1 MPDSKD
7 RSTPPVF
14 NETAMPATKVEQQNI
29 CDRCRSLNLDH
40 TSSIS
45 PRVHVP
51 VSSLELG
58 CCYCDNFREIV
69 SDFVSGSDTYTV
81 HEIQLARTKAIHSE
95 RFIVTLHLVV
105 DTGLTQ
111 EGKPVTYDERY
122 DLVPLESQRKEFRQT
137 VKNCVRDEPAGFSMI
152 KSSLEECRT
161 SHSDCHG
168 KSYGMSV
175 PLKVLDCQS
184 RTIHTINPDES
195 YAALSYVW
203 GNVPAEP
210 LLNHQTLLLP
220 KTIEDALSVCR
231 RVGIQY
237 LWIDRYC
244 IDQEDPQEKH
254 TLISQMDKIYRGA
267 EFTIIAAAGENLDYG
282 LPGVNGTPRR
292 HHQIEFKTLNSS
304 FTASRRL
311 HQQVRSSTWST
322 RGWTYQEVLLSSR
335 RVYFT
340 DWEIIFECQTLCAR
354 EMVSEDLGSVTL
366 ALIPICPWLKSNQSF
381 DEIYERLRE
390 YRRLNL
396 TYSEDTIRAFEGV
409 IHSFEFTCNTRWPF
423 GASEEQ
429 HTIIHFYGAPCTSYK
444 PWRNVTFLNSL
455 LWRVHRVAVS
465 TETMQMF
472 PSWSWAIA
480 RISASESITFQPF
493 WSAKPEEE
501 EQIWPLSITLSHN
514 VRGEES
520 LLDLGVEDDY
530 TLYRPWFRIDTW
542 VLKGLAEYPIT
553 APRDFLFDK
562 KESQETNSIMAIIL
576 ITRREQWSTSLQC
589 LLVEQ
594 IAPGNFRRVGVC
606 ELTIYRLEDLQNPT
620 WDEYKNANPGGLWG
634 KDLHSSMGLVKAAFL
649 KQVQELVPDMI
660 WELQE
665 RNLRLV

>member
-1 MPDSKD
+1 MPDSENE
-7 RSTPPVF
+7 SVPPDP
-14 NETAMPATKVEQQNI
+14 NETAIFDAEAEQQNF
-29 CDRCRSLNLDH
+29 CDRCRSLNFDLL
-40 TSSIS
+40 SSPS
-45 PRVHVP
+45 LYVRVP

-58 CCYCDNFREIV
+58 CYYCDNFRMIV
-69 SDFVSGSDTYTV
+69 SDFVCGSDTYTI
-81 HEIQLARTKAIHSE
+81 HEIQLVRAKAIHSE
-95 RFIVTLHLVV
+95 RFIVSLYLVV
-105 DTGLTQ
+105 DTGLTK
-111 EGKPVTYDERY
+111 EGKPVTYKEGY
-122 DLVPLESQRKEFRQT
+122 DLVPLKSQRKGFWQT

-152 KSSLEECRT
+152 KSSLEKCRT

-184 RTIHTINPDES
+184 RLLRTINPDES

-210 LLNHQTLLLP
+210 LINHQTLLLP

-237 LWIDRYC
+237 IWVDRYC

-267 EFTIIAAAGENLDYG
+267 AFTIIAAAGKNPDYG
-282 LPGVNGTPRR
+282 LPGVNGTPQR
-292 HHQIEFKTLNSS
+292 HQIEFKTLNSS

-354 EMVSEDLGSVTL
+354 EMVSDDLGSATL
-366 ALIPICPWLKSNQSF
+366 AYLPICPWLKSDQSF
-381 DEIYERLRE
+381 DEIYQRLCE
-390 YRRLNL
+390 YHRLNL
-396 TYSEDTIRAFEGV
+396 TYSEDTIRAVEGV
-409 IHSFEFTCNTRWPF
+409 IHSFRFTCNTSWPF
-423 GASEEQ
+423 GASEGQ

-444 PWRNVTFLNSL
+444 PWRNLTFLNSL
-455 LWRVHRVAVS
+455 LWQVLDPTVS
-465 TETMQMF
+465 TEILQMF
-472 PSWSWAIA
+472 PSWSWAVA
-480 RISASESITFQPF
+480 RTSASGRILFRDISTSLET
-493 WSAKPEEE
+493 E
-501 EQIWPLSITLSHN
+501 EQIWPLLITLSHH

-520 LLDLGVEDDY
+520 LLNLGVHDDC
-530 TLYRPWFRIDTW
+530 TSYRPWFRIDTW
-542 VLKGLAEYPIT
+542 LLNGRAEHPVA
-553 APRDFLFDK
+553 APKPNFSFDK
-562 KESQETNSIMAIIL
+562 KESQKTDSIMAIVL
-576 ITRREQWSTSLQC
+576 KTLRRNWFTGIQC

-594 IAPGNFRRVGVC
+594 IAPGDFRRVGFC
-606 ELTIYRLEDLQNPT
+606 ELTINKLEDLRNPT

-634 KDLHSSMGLVKAAFL
+634 KDLHSSMKLVKAAFL
-649 KQVQELVPDMI
+649 KQVQGLVPDMT